1 MKRRPRE
8 KVDNRGVLEKVERA
22 INERSS
28 RGGVVVVVGVGVGV
42 GLVVLGDIRVE
53 TKEA

>member
-28 RGGVVVVVGVGVGV
+28 RGGGVVVVVGVGV

>member
-1 MKRRPRE
+1 M
-8 KVDNRGVLEKVERA
+8 DNRGVLEKVERA

-28 RGGVVVVVGVGVGV
+28 RGGVVVVVGVGVG
-42 GLVVLGDIRVE
+42 LVVLGDIRVE